1 MSGAH
6 DDTVASESLPK
17 ASEPPATPVAE
28 TIANRYKLVR
38 WLGGGGM
45 GRVYEVY
52 DEELAEKVALKVL
65 KSGLSDEAIERFRR
79 EVRLTRRIQH
89 RNVARMFDIGQ
100 HNGDKFLT
108 MELVDGGSLQRELT
122 APIGWPRVQKLATQI
137 CDGLAA
143 AHAVGVIHRDLK
155 PDNVLVENGTDRVVI
170 TDFGIARTAE
180 DESVTQIGAVIGT
193 PRYMAPEQL
202 AGQQVDARVDLFSL
216 GVMLFELA
224 SGKRP
229 WSGDNLIAI
238 AVAQQTQ
245 PPRKLVA
252 PNFPAGFEGLV
263 LKCLAVDRDERIAS
277 AAEVGTT
284 LANLTLSDQAPQ
296 RPTPPRI
303 SLTTPPVGVSTFGTG
318 SGSGTVATTGGTMG
332 GTFDARPE
340 ETMVAVLPFSCA
352 PADEYLADGAFEDV
366 IDTLS
371 TTPGLRVKPAGV
383 ARTAVTDPRAIG
395 QSLAVDLVIAGSLRR
410 TPTGLRVS
418 ARLIA
423 VADGFQIW
431 AHKVDTSEGELLV
444 TTSQLS
450 GGIIEALS
458 AKAKEAATRGG
469 MDPRAVDLY
478 LRAKSEQRRFWGEHQ
493 QNAKELLE
501 HALAISPNVPQL
513 LGAHAYAS
521 VQTWIRK
528 MNPDLIAGAIAS
540 VERGLATGTPDA
552 YLAAGSLRLNRGDHV
567 GAGQAYG
574 IALAKAPMS
583 SMVNEHVGRVLCEID
598 SIKTGRHHLDVAL
611 ALDPTR
617 WPVVDGDLV
626 RLDLM
631 EGKTDAVDARIQR
644 LFTDSDPAFK
654 QLGAVYIAR
663 LSVWRRDY
671 SQIEKAL
678 SQLGSRLGTGG
689 GDQVKFYAAWKAGTP
704 VDSPTWR
711 ASMDGLMA
719 ASHPH
724 RMVTMNLQR
733 MAEMAMA
740 MDRFDDAWYT
750 LELADKSGLIDR
762 VWIENCPLFL
772 EYQNEPRVAAVRAS
786 VTNRAREMLTALRSA
801 RV

>member
-1 MSGAH
+1 
-6 DDTVASESLPK
+6 
-17 ASEPPATPVAE
+17 
-28 TIANRYKLVR
+28 
-38 WLGGGGM
+38 
-45 GRVYEVY
+45 
-52 DEELAEKVALKVL
+52 ELAEKVALKVL

-108 MELVDGGSLQRELT
+108 MELVDGHPLTRELT
-122 APIGWPRVQKLATQI
+122 APLPWSRLQKLAMQI
-137 CDGLAA
+137 CDGLSA
-143 AHAVGVIHRDLK
+143 AHALGVIHRDLK
-155 PDNVLVENGTDRVVI
+155 PDNVLVEKDTDRAVI
-170 TDFGIARTAE
+170 TDFGIARTAD

-202 AGQQVDARVDLFSL
+202 AGQPVDARCDLFSL

-252 PNFPAGFEGLV
+252 PGFPSTFEDVV
-263 LKCLAVDRDERIAS
+263 LKCLAIDRENRITSAS
-277 AAEVGTT
+277 EVGTA
-284 LANLTLSDQAPQ
+284 LSMLTVDAAPA
-296 RPTPPRI
+296 RPTPTQLPRPI
-303 SLTTPPVGVSTFGTG
+303 TTPPIGTSTLGGTP
-318 SGSGTVATTGGTMG
+318 GTIGTTGGTIG
-332 GTFDARPE
+332 GTLDGKPE
-340 ETMVAVLPFSCA
+340 ETMVAVLPFACA

-383 ARTAVTDPRAIG
+383 ARTAVTDPRALG
-395 QSLAVDLVIAGSLRR
+395 QSLGVDLVIAGSLRR
-410 TPTGLRVS
+410 TPTGIRVS

-431 AHKVDTSEGELLV
+431 AHKVDATEGELLHV
-444 TTSQLS
+444 TSQLS
-450 GGIIEALS
+450 HGITEALS
-458 AKAKEAATRGG
+458 AKAKQAATRGG

-493 QNAKELLE
+493 QHARDLFAQALE
-501 HALAISPNVPQL
+501 ISPNVPQL

-528 MNPDLIAGAIAS
+528 MDPSMLPDAMTS
-540 VERGLATGTPDA
+540 VDRALATGNPDGL
-552 YLAAGSLRLNRGDHV
+552 LAAGSLRLNRGDHV
-567 GAGQAYG
+567 GAGQALG
-574 IALAKAPMS
+574 VALARAPMS
-583 SMVNEHVGRVLCEID
+583 ALVNEQVGRILCEVD
-598 SIKTGRHHLDVAL
+598 SIKTGRHHLEVAL

-617 WPVVDGDLV
+617 WPVIDGDLV

-631 EGKTDAVDARIQR
+631 ENKQEQVDARIHR
-644 LFTDSDPAFK
+644 LFNDPDPAFK

-671 SQIEKAL
+671 AWIDQAL
-678 SQLGSRLGTGG
+678 NQLATRLGTGG
-689 GDQVKFYAAWKAGTP
+689 GDQVKFYMAWKAGHP
-704 VDSPTWR
+704 VDAATWKT
-711 ASMDGLMA
+711 SVDGLLDQTYPA
-719 ASHPH
+719 

-733 MAEMAMA
+733 MAEMALA

-750 LELADKSGLIDR
+750 LELADKSGLIDLM
-762 VWIENCPLFL
+762 WIEHCPLLAQHQTTTRF
-772 EYQNEPRVAAVRAS
+772 AAVRES
-786 VTNRAREMLTALRSA
+786 VANRARELLTAMRSA
-801 RV
+801 RA